1 MKTVIY
7 LLLSFLVA
15 ISLNA
20 ADISG
25 TWTGNLSVQG
35 MNLKLNFNIEKNG
48 DLYSGTMDSP
58 SQGAY
63 GIKASKV
70 EVVESEVLFE
80 VSLGGIVYKGI
91 IEDDFNIKGNFM
103 QGGQQFEL
111 NLTKSMEKSTGPN
124 RPQNPKKPYPY
135 ISKDVSFK
143 NETDNILL
151 KGTLTLPEKGSKFPA
166 VVLVSGSG
174 AQNRDEEIMSHKPFL
189 VISDFLTRNGIAV
202 LRYDDR
208 GTAESEGDYSIATT
222 YDFVND
228 AKYALEFLKLQPEID
243 KENIGI
249 IGHSEGGVI
258 APIIASKDNQINY
271 IVMLAGPVLSGKD
284 LMILQKYKIE
294 EQMGVPKEVLEKN
307 SKIFREAYDIL
318 TDSNL
323 DLTSLQ
329 DSLSKHFDKA
339 YSGMLPSEDNKSIV
353 QQITNVWWKS
363 FIALEPSKYI
373 KNVKTPILALFG
385 SKDLQVPAQENIEL
399 LEKLREDNKL
409 DVQIKQFDNLNHLFQ
424 ECNTGMPNEYAQIE
438 QTISPDVLEYIKNW
452 ILKQKN

>member
-323 DLTSLQ
+323 DLT
-329 DSLSKHFDKA
+329 
-339 YSGMLPSEDNKSIV
+339 
-353 QQITNVWWKS
+353 
-363 FIALEPSKYI
+363 
-373 KNVKTPILALFG
+373 
-385 SKDLQVPAQENIEL
+385 
-399 LEKLREDNKL
+399 
-409 DVQIKQFDNLNHLFQ
+409 
-424 ECNTGMPNEYAQIE
+424 
-438 QTISPDVLEYIKNW
+438 
-452 ILKQKN
+452 